1 MPKVYAETITIEA
14 ISIDQF
20 RNKLN
25 NILTKNGYPN
35 ASSVTDEYTKNM
47 GITPKWTAENGKK
60 YQANINITEWKDG
73 ESYKGTIEIIEVTST
88 KAEGST
94 TTSSGTTQNGG
105 TTSSSTQSGTTEQD
119 KEVEKH
125 TAGEIIDEA
134 GSFIEIG
141 KENAE
146 NKIKTENLK
155 NMSDTLYNILLVVG
169 IIAAIIVGLILGIK
183 FILGSIEEKAEIKAM
198 LIPYIIG
205 CVVVFGA
212 FTIWQIV
219 VNLLQSV

>member
-14 ISIDQF
+14 TSIEQF

-73 ESYKGTIEIIEVTST
+73 ESCKGTIEITEVTST
-88 KAEGST
+88 KADVST
-94 TTSSGTTQNGG
+94 TTSGTI
-105 TTSSSTQSGTTEQD
+105 SSSTQSGTTEQD

-141 KENAE
+141 KENSD

-155 NMSDTLYNILLVVG
+155 DMSDTLYNILLVVG
-169 IIAAIIVGLILGIK
+169 IIVAIIVGLILGIK
-183 FILGSIEEKAEIKAM
+183 FILGSVEEKAEIKSM

-219 VNLLQSV
+219 VDLLQSM